1 MQCCVVLNDTH
12 TFVSCSY
19 SSNCCIRSFSFTFL
33 FVFLL
38 KFMFLFVFN
47 VAYFEFIALFV
58 FCWVLFSS
66 TSQVFGWK
74 KRLQNYQLRIE
85 WNVKP

>member
-1 MQCCVVLNDTH
+1 MIRTRLSAVLTAA
-12 TFVSCSY
+12 TAAFVHLVSRFFLCFR
-19 SSNCCIRSFSFTFL
+19 SSLCFF
-33 FVFLL
+33 
-38 KFMFLFVFN
+38 FVFN